1 MEMKE
6 VDITI
11 PVMIDRTTQELKATV
26 ETLQNETGIADY
38 IVECALE
45 RFLVEL
51 KMSRVNLYGTTL
63 YHMNQK
69 IDKNA
74 HIDVQGT
81 EEELRR
87 FAEETNIPIKNDGG
101 D

>member
-1 MEMKE
+1 MKE
-6 VDITI
+6 VDITM
-11 PVMIDRTTQELKATV
+11 PVLIDRTVQELKATV
-26 ETLQNETGIADY
+26 ETLCIADY

-45 RFLVEL
+45 RFLLDL
-51 KMSRVNLYGTTL
+51 KMDRVSLYGTNL

-69 IDKNA
+69 IDENA
-74 HIDVQGT
+74 HINVQGT

-87 FAEETNIPIKNDGG
+87 FAEENNIPIRNDGG

>member
-1 MEMKE
+1 MKE

-11 PVMIDRTTQELKATV
+11 PVVIDRTTQELRATV

-45 RFLVEL
+45 RFLLEL
-51 KMSRVNLYGTTL
+51 KTNRVNLYGTTL

-69 IDKNA
+69 VNENA

-87 FAEETNIPIKNDGG
+87 FAEENNIPIKNDGS